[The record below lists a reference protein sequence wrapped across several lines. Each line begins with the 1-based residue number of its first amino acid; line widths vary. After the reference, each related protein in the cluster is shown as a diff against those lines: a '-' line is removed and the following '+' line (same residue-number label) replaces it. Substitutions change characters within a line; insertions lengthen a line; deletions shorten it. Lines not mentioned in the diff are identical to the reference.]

1 MTASIKTNSGHMG
14 SDWLLDKLEDPFEMF
29 ALQSVEERMRAVR
42 SATDEQLT
50 DHLGW
55 DSPPRRY
62 WDVES
67 EHLHEMIG
75 HLLGASFVLAQ
86 AALTQTVSIILR
98 LHDLNAPVASFPRS
112 RQAILQF
119 EAPIDP
125 NTSLSKL
132 VIIDT
137 AANYFK
143 HHYEWPADWTNTT
156 HFESRQKAGQL
167 KTIQNALIIGM
178 QLGDHTANLDR
189 ALSLASR
196 EDQDRGLTSVIQKW
210 RRRLARKLHRQLEIS
225 GPESPQS

>member
-1 MTASIKTNSGHMG
+1 MTASTKTNSGHMG
-14 SDWLLDKLEDPFEMF
+14 IGWLLEKLEDPFEMF
-29 ALQSVEERMRAVR
+29 ALQSVEERMRDIR

-50 DHLGW
+50 DRLGW

-67 EHLHEMIG
+67 EHLHEMSG

-86 AALTQTVSIILR
+86 AALTQTVSIIFR
-98 LHDLNAPVASFPRS
+98 LHELNGPGASFPRS

-125 NTSLSKL
+125 DTSLSKL

-143 HHYEWPADWTNTT
+143 HHYEWPSDWPNTA
-156 HFESRQKAGQL
+156 HSEARQKAGQL
-167 KTIQNALIIGM
+167 NTIQNAIRIGM
-178 QLGDHTANLDR
+178 QPGDHTENLYR
-189 ALSLASR
+189 ALSLAGG
-196 EDQDRGLTSVIQKW
+196 EDQDHGLTSVIQKW
-210 RRRLARKLHRQLEIS
+210 RRRLARKLYQKFEMS
-225 GPESPQS
+225 DPESP